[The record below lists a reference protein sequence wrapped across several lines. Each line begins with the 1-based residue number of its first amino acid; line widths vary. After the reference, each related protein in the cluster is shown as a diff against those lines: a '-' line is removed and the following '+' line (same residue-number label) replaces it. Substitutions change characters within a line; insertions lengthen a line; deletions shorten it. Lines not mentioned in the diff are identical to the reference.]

1 MASQLLEKGFFIIGD
16 SAYCIESFLI
26 PPFDNTFPK
35 TSEDD
40 FNFFHSSARITVEC
54 AFGEIDMRW
63 GIFWKRLN
71 CKLEHAAIIIEG
83 AMRLHNYLVDY
94 REKHLEVNEL
104 ATDMVVFHEDLLNS
118 NTIPVQTGNDLGRP
132 QGNITSEDR
141 LNRDDGNRL
150 RAHLS
155 QKIQDHDM
163 HRPRM
168 NEWYCDS
175 SSHTQRIPEGE

>member
-1 MASQLLEKGFFIIGD
+1 
-16 SAYCIESFLI
+16 
-26 PPFDNTFPK
+26 
-35 TSEDD
+35 
-40 FNFFHSSARITVEC
+40 
-54 AFGEIDMRW
+54 MRW

-104 ATDMVVFHEDLLNS
+104 AADMVVFHEDLLNS

-141 LNRDDGNRL
+141 LNRVDGTRL

-175 SSHTQRIPEGE
+175 SSHTHRIPEVE